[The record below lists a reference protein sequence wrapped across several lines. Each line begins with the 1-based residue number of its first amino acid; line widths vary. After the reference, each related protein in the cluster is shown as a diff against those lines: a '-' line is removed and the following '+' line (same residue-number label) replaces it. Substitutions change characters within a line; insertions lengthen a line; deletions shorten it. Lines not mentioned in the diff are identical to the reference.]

1 MDKNVLDNSKQAV
14 VINGII
20 SDGMSVLS
28 DVPQDS
34 VLGLILFL
42 AYINELHEQVKS
54 KVRQFADHT
63 AMYLAISSRSL
74 SEICI
79 LQEDFAKL
87 ELWKTS

>member
-14 VINGII
+14 VINGIT
-20 SDGMSVLS
+20 SDGISVLS
-28 DVPQDS
+28 DVTQDS
-34 VLGLILFL
+34 VLGLIHFL
-42 AYINELHEQVKS
+42 AYINELHEQVK
-54 KVRQFADHT
+54 VRQFADHT
-63 AMYLAISSRSL
+63 AMFLAISSRSL